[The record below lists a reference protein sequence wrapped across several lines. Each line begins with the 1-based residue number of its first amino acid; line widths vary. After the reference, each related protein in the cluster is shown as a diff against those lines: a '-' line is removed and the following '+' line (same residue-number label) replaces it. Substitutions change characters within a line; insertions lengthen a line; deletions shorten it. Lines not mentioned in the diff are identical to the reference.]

1 MIRAWLSYLPGWALM
16 VALSLIAM
24 GISSLVVIQGSQP
37 LEASALVVILGIILR
52 NAWKLPTPCVPG
64 VKAAEKL
71 LVFGIV
77 LMGFGL
83 NYNKVFSESRDILTL
98 IIVTMT
104 VGFVSI
110 YLLSRWTRLS
120 EKLGILLAT
129 GTCICGGT
137 AIALVAPLI
146 KAKEEET
153 SYSIA
158 VIALWGVAAV
168 LLYPLAAKG
177 LGITSSDDFGL
188 FAGTA
193 IHSTPQVVG
202 AGFIFSEEA
211 GKLATA
217 VKLVRNCFMAPIAFL
232 LALWFTRRMTTG
244 EKTSINFA
252 KAFPWFLFAYF
263 LTSWLGTQKYVTPEQ
278 FKQYLEPVGKFLIIV
293 GMAGVGLNTDL
304 SSLRKV
310 GVMPLIVGMAGAAI
324 VAGVSAGMIYWLNG

>member
-1 MIRAWLSYLPGWALM
+1 MMAAWLSYLPGWALM
-16 VALSLIAM
+16 VVLSLIAM
-24 GISSLVVIQGSQP
+24 GISQLVVIGNSHP
-37 LEASALVVILGIILR
+37 LEASALVVVLGIIVR
-52 NAWKLPTPCVPG
+52 NAWKLPGSCVAG

-71 LVFGIV
+71 LVLGIV

-83 NYNKVFSESRDILTL
+83 NYQKVFGESRDILIL
-98 IIVTMT
+98 IITTML
-104 VGFVSI
+104 VGFFAI
-110 YLLSRWTRLS
+110 LFLSRWSQLS
-120 EKLGILLAT
+120 PKLSILLAC

-137 AIALVAPLI
+137 AIALIAPLI

-153 SYSIA
+153 SYSVA

-168 LLYPLAAKG
+168 LIYPPIAMNMGA
-177 LGITSSDDFGL
+177 TSHDFGL

-217 VKLVRNCFMAPIAFL
+217 VKLVRNCLMAPMAIFI
-232 LALWFTRRMTTG
+232 ALWFTRQVAST
-244 EKTSINFA
+244 EKSSINFF

-263 LTSWLGTQKYVTPEQ
+263 LTSWLGTQGYVTKDV
-278 FKQYLEPVGKFLIIV
+278 FKTYLEPAGKFLIIV

-304 SSLRKV
+304 GSLRRV
-310 GVMPLIVGMAGAAI
+310 GLMPLVIGMIGALI
-324 VAGVSAGMIYWLNG
+324 VAGVAIALIYWLR